1 MYYKRPSFKR
11 GGSTGIAQLT
21 PSRQGYAGGGNI
33 GGGGIGGRNLG
44 TRTGFNIILNEFGL
58 PYEKP
63 PSTYK
68 PNFNLRG
75 GSYVPKSNLP
85 MVIPEKKI
93 PTGGLTRGSR
103 GARLISQ
110 LRGLSVPSLST
121 TGIMATP
128 FVLPAGLAYMN
139 KPETL
144 AEKKVMQEYGPID
157 ETEFMYD
164 KYYADREE
172 ASKVGDKISFSDAL
186 FMDPETGQYPKMF
199 GRTEDRNKQADKSG
213 IGQLTFTKNDDIRQ
227 NYQFNQANEIVER
240 AKEDKTTIE
249 LGGDDSSITLDPLK
263 EIEREKNFLNN
274 LLANK
279 GLERGE
285 AALVAAKAIGTA
297 GSFKDKL
304 DAAVDMALPIV
315 RKRNE
320 QDKAVTLTAYKAF
333 KEKEA
338 TQARAQADA
347 DKPTNELK
355 NINLM
360 AQAIKNQGDKRNLS
374 VIRDELVVEQ
384 SGMNSDIKK
393 LLLDTAPNIFGLV
406 EDIDNQRKLLAI
418 ENSKKKPK
426 EKNIEKIKENI
437 RGKEDSLKMFRSWNK
452 NAFDRLFGTLT
463 KGYFAE
469 GGRVKR
475 QLGSPE
481 TGEQIVKTEDTVVSM
496 PGGSVPEKPVLN
508 LSYDELRNRLPKSIT
523 DDIIQLLA
531 NSEEALQEFAYITS
545 QDDVNSFN
553 VKYGVNLIIP
563 PTTG

>member
-1 MYYKRPSFKR
+1 MYFKRPSFKR

-33 GGGGIGGRNLG
+33 GGGTMMGSNLG
-44 TRTGFNIILNEFGL
+44 TRSGFQTTIPKASAGF
-58 PYEKP
+58 PY
-63 PSTYK
+63 SMGNTTYDFSQNNTTPIK
-68 PNFNLRG
+68 
-75 GSYVPKSNLP
+75 
-85 MVIPEKKI
+85 E
-93 PTGGLTRGSR
+93 TRGIEEILSGSDNRRSQFSETMTVEDLYKKRGEKLKRSADWVEETFGGDNTYIDKNNIKRSR
-103 GARLISQ
+103 Q
-110 LRGLSVPSLST
+110 
-121 TGIMATP
+121 TGEVITD
-128 FVLPAGLAYMN
+128 
-139 KPETL
+139 T
-144 AEKKVMQEYGPID
+144 
-157 ETEFMYD
+157 
-164 KYYADREE
+164 
-172 ASKVGDKISFSDAL
+172 AS
-186 FMDPETGQYPKMF
+186 
-199 GRTEDRNKQADKSG
+199 KSG
-213 IGQLTFTKNDDIRQ
+213 IGQLTFTEADDIRQ

-240 AKEDKTTIE
+240 AKDDKTTIE
-249 LGGDDSSITLDPLK
+249 LGAKDSSITLDPLK

-274 LLANK
+274 LLQNK

-338 TQARAQADA
+338 AQAKAQVDA
-347 DKPTNELK
+347 GKPTNELK

-374 VIRDELVVEQ
+374 VIRDELVVRQ

-393 LLLDTAPNIFGLV
+393 VMLEATPNVINLV
-406 EDIDNQRKLLAI
+406 GDIDKQRKLLAV

-426 EKNIEKIKENI
+426 EKNVETITEKI
-437 RGKEDSLKMFRSWNK
+437 RGYEDELKRLQRLNKDSFDTMFG
-452 NAFDRLFGTLT
+452 DLT

-481 TGEQIVKTEDTVVSM
+481 IGEQIVKTEDTVVSM

>member
-1 MYYKRPSFKR
+1 MYFKRPSFKR

-33 GGGGIGGRNLG
+33 GGGTMMGSNLG
-44 TRTGFNIILNEFGL
+44 TRSGFQTTIPKASAGF
-58 PYEKP
+58 PY
-63 PSTYK
+63 SMGNTTYDFSQNNTTPIK
-68 PNFNLRG
+68 
-75 GSYVPKSNLP
+75 
-85 MVIPEKKI
+85 E
-93 PTGGLTRGSR
+93 TRGIEEILSGSDNRRSQFSETMTVEDLYKKRGEKLKRSADWVEETFGGDNTYIDKNNIKRSR
-103 GARLISQ
+103 Q
-110 LRGLSVPSLST
+110 
-121 TGIMATP
+121 TGEVITD
-128 FVLPAGLAYMN
+128 
-139 KPETL
+139 T
-144 AEKKVMQEYGPID
+144 
-157 ETEFMYD
+157 
-164 KYYADREE
+164 
-172 ASKVGDKISFSDAL
+172 AS
-186 FMDPETGQYPKMF
+186 
-199 GRTEDRNKQADKSG
+199 KSG
-213 IGQLTFTKNDDIRQ
+213 IGQLTFTEADDIRQ

-240 AKEDKTTIE
+240 AKDDKTTIE
-249 LGGDDSSITLDPLK
+249 LGAKDSSITLDPLK

-274 LLANK
+274 LLQNK

-338 TQARAQADA
+338 AQAKAQVDA
-347 DKPTNELK
+347 GKPTNELK

-374 VIRDELVVEQ
+374 VIRDELVVRQ
-384 SGMNSDIKK
+384 SGMDSDIKK
-393 LLLDTAPNIFGLV
+393 IMLDATPNVLTLV
-406 EDIDNQRKLLAI
+406 KDINKQRKLLAI

-437 RGKEDSLKMFRSWNK
+437 TGYEDDLKDLQSIGKDSFDSL
-452 NAFDRLFGTLT
+452 FGDLT

-481 TGEQIVKTEDTVVSM
+481 IGEQIVKTEDTVVSM

>member
-33 GGGGIGGRNLG
+33 GGGTMMGSNLG
-44 TRTGFNIILNEFGL
+44 TRSGFQTTIPKASAGF
-58 PYEKP
+58 PY
-63 PSTYK
+63 SMGNTTYDFSQNNTTPIK
-68 PNFNLRG
+68 
-75 GSYVPKSNLP
+75 
-85 MVIPEKKI
+85 E
-93 PTGGLTRGSR
+93 TRGIEEILSGSDNRRSQFSETMTVEDLYKKR
-103 GARLISQ
+103 G
-110 LRGLSVPSLST
+110 
-121 TGIMATP
+121 
-128 FVLPAGLAYMN
+128 
-139 KPETL
+139 
-144 AEKKVMQEYGPID
+144 EKLKRS
-157 ETEFMYD
+157 
-164 KYYADREE
+164 ADRVEE
-172 ASKVGDKISFSDAL
+172 
-186 FMDPETGQYPKMF
+186 TF
-199 GRTEDRNKQADKSG
+199 GGGNTYIDRNNIKRSRQTGEVITDTASKSG
-213 IGQLTFTKNDDIRQ
+213 IGQLTFTEADDIRQ
-227 NYQFNQANEIVER
+227 NYQFNQADEIVER
-240 AKEDKTTIE
+240 AKDDKTTIE
-249 LGGDDSSITLDPLK
+249 LGAQDNSITLDPLK

-274 LLANK
+274 LLQNK

-315 RKRNE
+315 RQRNE

-338 TQARAQADA
+338 AQAKAQVDA
-347 DKPTNELK
+347 GKPTNELK

-360 AQAIKNQGDKRNLS
+360 AQAIKNQGDERNLS
-374 VIRDELVVEQ
+374 VIRDELVVRQ

-393 LLLDTAPNIFGLV
+393 VMLETTPNVINLV
-406 EDIDNQRKLLAI
+406 GDIDKQRKLLAV

-426 EKNIEKIKENI
+426 EKNVETITEKI
-437 RGKEDSLKMFRSWNK
+437 RGYEDELKRLQRLNKDSFDTMFG
-452 NAFDRLFGTLT
+452 DLT

-481 TGEQIVKTEDTVVSM
+481 IGEQIVKTEDTVVSM

>member
-1 MYYKRPSFKR
+1 MYFKRPSFKR

-33 GGGGIGGRNLG
+33 GGGTMMGSNLG
-44 TRTGFNIILNEFGL
+44 TRSGFMSPSSFPGFDFLEPGVQNEIRSQM
-58 PYEKP
+58 KP
-63 PSTYK
+63 SS
-68 PNFNLRG
+68 G
-75 GSYVPKSNLP
+75 Q
-85 MVIPEKKI
+85 
-93 PTGGLTRGSR
+93 GLTKGSR

-213 IGQLTFTKNDDIRQ
+213 IGQLTFTEADDIRQ
-227 NYQFNQANEIVER
+227 NYQFNQANEIVGR

-263 EIEREKNFLNN
+263 EIEREKNFLNK

-338 TQARAQADA
+338 AQAKAQVDA
-347 DKPTNELK
+347 GKPTNELK

-360 AQAIKNQGDKRNLS
+360 AQAIKNQGDERNLS
-374 VIRDELVVEQ
+374 VIRDELVVRQ

-393 LLLDTAPNIFGLV
+393 VMLEATPNVINLV
-406 EDIDNQRKLLAI
+406 GDIDKQRKLLAV

-426 EKNIEKIKENI
+426 EKNVETITEKI
-437 RGKEDSLKMFRSWNK
+437 RGYEDELKRLQRLNKDSFDTMFG
-452 NAFDRLFGTLT
+452 DLT

-481 TGEQIVKTEDTVVSM
+481 IGEQIVKTEDTVVSM

>member
-33 GGGGIGGRNLG
+33 GGGTMMGSNLG
-44 TRTGFNIILNEFGL
+44 TRSGFQTTIPKASAGF
-58 PYEKP
+58 PY
-63 PSTYK
+63 SMGNTTYDFSQNNTTPIK
-68 PNFNLRG
+68 
-75 GSYVPKSNLP
+75 
-85 MVIPEKKI
+85 E
-93 PTGGLTRGSR
+93 TRGIEEILSGSDNRRSQFSETMTVEDLYKKRGEKLKRSADWVEETFGGDNTYIDKNNIKRSR
-103 GARLISQ
+103 Q
-110 LRGLSVPSLST
+110 
-121 TGIMATP
+121 TGEVITD
-128 FVLPAGLAYMN
+128 
-139 KPETL
+139 T
-144 AEKKVMQEYGPID
+144 
-157 ETEFMYD
+157 
-164 KYYADREE
+164 
-172 ASKVGDKISFSDAL
+172 AS
-186 FMDPETGQYPKMF
+186 
-199 GRTEDRNKQADKSG
+199 KSG
-213 IGQLTFTKNDDIRQ
+213 IGQLTFTEADDIRQ

-240 AKEDKTTIE
+240 AKDDKTTIE
-249 LGGDDSSITLDPLK
+249 LGAKDSSITLDPLK

-274 LLANK
+274 LLQNK

-338 TQARAQADA
+338 AQAKAQVDA
-347 DKPTNELK
+347 GKPTNELK

-374 VIRDELVVEQ
+374 VIRDELVVRQ
-384 SGMNSDIKK
+384 SGMDSDIKK
-393 LLLDTAPNIFGLV
+393 IMLEATPNVINLV
-406 EDIDNQRKLLAI
+406 KDINKQRKLLAI

-437 RGKEDSLKMFRSWNK
+437 TGYEDDLKDLQSIGKDSFDSL
-452 NAFDRLFGTLT
+452 FGDLT

-481 TGEQIVKTEDTVVSM
+481 IGEQIVKTEDTVVSM

>member
-33 GGGGIGGRNLG
+33 GGGTMMGSNLG
-44 TRTGFNIILNEFGL
+44 TRSGFQTTIPKASAGF
-58 PYEKP
+58 PY
-63 PSTYK
+63 SMGNTTYDFSQNNTTPIK
-68 PNFNLRG
+68 
-75 GSYVPKSNLP
+75 
-85 MVIPEKKI
+85 E
-93 PTGGLTRGSR
+93 TRGIEEILSGSDNRRSQFSETMTVEDLYKKR
-103 GARLISQ
+103 G
-110 LRGLSVPSLST
+110 
-121 TGIMATP
+121 
-128 FVLPAGLAYMN
+128 
-139 KPETL
+139 
-144 AEKKVMQEYGPID
+144 EKLKRS
-157 ETEFMYD
+157 
-164 KYYADREE
+164 ADRVEE
-172 ASKVGDKISFSDAL
+172 
-186 FMDPETGQYPKMF
+186 TF
-199 GRTEDRNKQADKSG
+199 GGGNTYIDRNNIKRSRQTGEVITDTASKSG
-213 IGQLTFTKNDDIRQ
+213 IGQLTFTEADDIRQ
-227 NYQFNQANEIVER
+227 NYQFNQADEIVER
-240 AKEDKTTIE
+240 AKDDKTTIE
-249 LGGDDSSITLDPLK
+249 LGAQDNSITLDPLK

-274 LLANK
+274 LLQNK

-315 RKRNE
+315 RQRNE

-338 TQARAQADA
+338 AQAKAQVDA
-347 DKPTNELK
+347 GKPTNELK

-360 AQAIKNQGDKRNLS
+360 AQAIKNQGDERNLS
-374 VIRDELVVEQ
+374 VIRDELVVRQ

-393 LLLDTAPNIFGLV
+393 VMLEATPNVINLV
-406 EDIDNQRKLLAI
+406 GDIDKQRKLLAV

-426 EKNIEKIKENI
+426 EKNVETITEKI
-437 RGKEDSLKMFRSWNK
+437 RGYEDELKRLQRLNKDSFDTMFG
-452 NAFDRLFGTLT
+452 DLT

-481 TGEQIVKTEDTVVSM
+481 IGEQIVKTEDTVVSM

>member
-1 MYYKRPSFKR
+1 MTVEDLYKKR
-11 GGSTGIAQLT
+11 GEKLKRSADRVEETFGGDNTYIDRNNIKR
-21 PSRQGYAGGGNI
+21 SRQ
-33 GGGGIGGRNLG
+33 
-44 TRTGFNIILNEFGL
+44 TGE
-58 PYEKP
+58 
-63 PSTYK
+63 
-68 PNFNLRG
+68 
-75 GSYVPKSNLP
+75 
-85 MVIPEKKI
+85 VI
-93 PTGGLTRGSR
+93 TDT
-103 GARLISQ
+103 
-110 LRGLSVPSLST
+110 
-121 TGIMATP
+121 
-128 FVLPAGLAYMN
+128 
-139 KPETL
+139 
-144 AEKKVMQEYGPID
+144 
-157 ETEFMYD
+157 
-164 KYYADREE
+164 
-172 ASKVGDKISFSDAL
+172 AS
-186 FMDPETGQYPKMF
+186 
-199 GRTEDRNKQADKSG
+199 KSG
-213 IGQLTFTKNDDIRQ
+213 IGQLTFTEADDIRQ
-227 NYQFNQANEIVER
+227 NYQFNQADEIVER
-240 AKEDKTTIE
+240 AKDDKTTIE
-249 LGGDDSSITLDPLK
+249 LGAKDNSITLDPLK

-274 LLANK
+274 LLQNK

-315 RKRNE
+315 RQRNE

-338 TQARAQADA
+338 AQAKAQVDA
-347 DKPTNELK
+347 GKPTNELK

-360 AQAIKNQGDKRNLS
+360 AQAIKNQGDERNLS
-374 VIRDELVVEQ
+374 VIRDELVVRQ

-393 LLLDTAPNIFGLV
+393 VMLEATPNVINLV
-406 EDIDNQRKLLAI
+406 GDIDKQRKLLAV

-426 EKNIEKIKENI
+426 EKNVETITEKI
-437 RGKEDSLKMFRSWNK
+437 RGYEDELKRLQRLNKDSFDTMFG
-452 NAFDRLFGTLT
+452 DLT

-481 TGEQIVKTEDTVVSM
+481 IGEQIVKTEDTVVSM

>member
-33 GGGGIGGRNLG
+33 GGGTMMGSNLG
-44 TRTGFNIILNEFGL
+44 TRSGFQTTIPKASAGF
-58 PYEKP
+58 PY
-63 PSTYK
+63 SMGNTTYDFSQNNTTPIK
-68 PNFNLRG
+68 
-75 GSYVPKSNLP
+75 
-85 MVIPEKKI
+85 E
-93 PTGGLTRGSR
+93 TRGIEEILSGSDNRRSQFSETMTVEDLYKKRGEKLKRSADWVEETFGGDNTYIDKNNIKRSR
-103 GARLISQ
+103 Q
-110 LRGLSVPSLST
+110 
-121 TGIMATP
+121 TGEVITD
-128 FVLPAGLAYMN
+128 
-139 KPETL
+139 T
-144 AEKKVMQEYGPID
+144 
-157 ETEFMYD
+157 
-164 KYYADREE
+164 
-172 ASKVGDKISFSDAL
+172 AS
-186 FMDPETGQYPKMF
+186 
-199 GRTEDRNKQADKSG
+199 KSG
-213 IGQLTFTKNDDIRQ
+213 IGQLTFTEADDIRQ

-240 AKEDKTTIE
+240 AKDDKTTIE
-249 LGGDDSSITLDPLK
+249 LGAKDSSITLDPLK
-263 EIEREKNFLNN
+263 EIEREKKFLNN
-274 LLANK
+274 LLQNK

-338 TQARAQADA
+338 AQAKAQVDA
-347 DKPTNELK
+347 GKPTNELK

-374 VIRDELVVEQ
+374 VIRDELVVRQ

-393 LLLDTAPNIFGLV
+393 VMLEATPNVINLV
-406 EDIDNQRKLLAI
+406 GDIDKQRKLLAV

-426 EKNIEKIKENI
+426 EKNVETITEKI
-437 RGKEDSLKMFRSWNK
+437 RGYEDELKRLQRLNKDSFDTMFG
-452 NAFDRLFGTLT
+452 DLT

-481 TGEQIVKTEDTVVSM
+481 IGEQIVKTEDTVVSM

>member
-426 EKNIEKIKENI
+426 EKNIEKIK
-437 RGKEDSLKMFRSWNK
+437 RKH
-452 NAFDRLFGTLT
+452 
-463 KGYFAE
+463 
-469 GGRVKR
+469 
-475 QLGSPE
+475 
-481 TGEQIVKTEDTVVSM
+481 
-496 PGGSVPEKPVLN
+496 
-508 LSYDELRNRLPKSIT
+508 
-523 DDIIQLLA
+523 
-531 NSEEALQEFAYITS
+531 
-545 QDDVNSFN
+545 
-553 VKYGVNLIIP
+553 
-563 PTTG
+563 

>member
-33 GGGGIGGRNLG
+33 APRVHASMGFPNFGVGQGDNTAYQNYMKNVREDRAAPIRETSGIEEILSGSDNRRSQFSETMTVEDLYKKRGEKLKRSADRVEETFGGGN
-44 TRTGFNIILNEFGL
+44 
-58 PYEKP
+58 
-63 PSTYK
+63 TY
-68 PNFNLRG
+68 
-75 GSYVPKSNLP
+75 
-85 MVIPEKKI
+85 I
-93 PTGGLTRGSR
+93 
-103 GARLISQ
+103 
-110 LRGLSVPSLST
+110 
-121 TGIMATP
+121 
-128 FVLPAGLAYMN
+128 
-139 KPETL
+139 
-144 AEKKVMQEYGPID
+144 
-157 ETEFMYD
+157 
-164 KYYADREE
+164 
-172 ASKVGDKISFSDAL
+172 
-186 FMDPETGQYPKMF
+186 
-199 GRTEDRNKQADKSG
+199 DRNNIKRSRQTGEVITDTASKSG
-213 IGQLTFTKNDDIRQ
+213 IGQLTFTEADDIRQ
-227 NYQFNQANEIVER
+227 NYQFNQADEIVER
-240 AKEDKTTIE
+240 AKDDKTTIE
-249 LGGDDSSITLDPLK
+249 LGAQDNSITLDPLK

-274 LLANK
+274 LLQNK

-338 TQARAQADA
+338 AQAKAQADA
-347 DKPTNELK
+347 GEPTRELK

-360 AQAIKNQGDKRNLS
+360 AQAIKNQGDKRDLS
-374 VIRDELVVEQ
+374 VIRDELVVSQ
-384 SGMNSDIKK
+384 SGMNSDVKE
-393 LLLDTAPNIFGLV
+393 LLYKSTGNVIEAV
-406 EDIDNQRKLLAI
+406 EDIDKQRKLLAV
-418 ENSKKKPK
+418 ENAKKKPN
-426 EKNIEKIKENI
+426 EKNIETITEKIRKYEADLKRI
-437 RGKEDSLKMFRSWNK
+437 QLLGKDS
-452 NAFDRLFGTLT
+452 FDKIFGDLT
-463 KGYFAE
+463 EGYFAE

-481 TGEQIVKTEDTVVSM
+481 TGEQIVETEDTVVSM

>member
-33 GGGGIGGRNLG
+33 GGGTMMGSNLG
-44 TRTGFNIILNEFGL
+44 TRSGFQTTIPKASAGF
-58 PYEKP
+58 PY
-63 PSTYK
+63 SMGNTTYDFSQNNTTPIK
-68 PNFNLRG
+68 
-75 GSYVPKSNLP
+75 
-85 MVIPEKKI
+85 E
-93 PTGGLTRGSR
+93 TRGIEEILSGSDNRRSQFSETMTVEDLYKKRGEKLKRSADWVEETFGGDNTYIDKNNIKRSR
-103 GARLISQ
+103 Q
-110 LRGLSVPSLST
+110 
-121 TGIMATP
+121 TGEVITD
-128 FVLPAGLAYMN
+128 
-139 KPETL
+139 T
-144 AEKKVMQEYGPID
+144 
-157 ETEFMYD
+157 
-164 KYYADREE
+164 
-172 ASKVGDKISFSDAL
+172 AS
-186 FMDPETGQYPKMF
+186 
-199 GRTEDRNKQADKSG
+199 KSG
-213 IGQLTFTKNDDIRQ
+213 IGQLTFTEADDIRQ

-240 AKEDKTTIE
+240 AKDDKTTIE
-249 LGGDDSSITLDPLK
+249 LGAKDSSITLDPLK

-274 LLANK
+274 LLQNK

-338 TQARAQADA
+338 AQAKAQVDA
-347 DKPTNELK
+347 GKPTNELK

-360 AQAIKNQGDKRNLS
+360 AQAIKNQGDERNLS
-374 VIRDELVVEQ
+374 VIRDELVVRQ

-393 LLLDTAPNIFGLV
+393 VMLEATPNVINLV
-406 EDIDNQRKLLAI
+406 GDIDKQRKLLAV

-426 EKNIEKIKENI
+426 EKNVETITEKI
-437 RGKEDSLKMFRSWNK
+437 RGYEDELKRLQRLNKDSFDTMFG
-452 NAFDRLFGTLT
+452 DLT

-481 TGEQIVKTEDTVVSM
+481 IGEQIVKTEDTVVSM

>member
-1 MYYKRPSFKR
+1 MYFKRPSFKR

-33 GGGGIGGRNLG
+33 GGGTMMGSNLG
-44 TRTGFNIILNEFGL
+44 TRSGFQTTIPKASAGF
-58 PYEKP
+58 PY
-63 PSTYK
+63 SMGNTTYDFSQNNTTPIK
-68 PNFNLRG
+68 
-75 GSYVPKSNLP
+75 
-85 MVIPEKKI
+85 E
-93 PTGGLTRGSR
+93 TRGIEEILSGSDNRRSQFSETMTVEDLYKKRGEKLKRSADWVEETFGGDNTYIDKNNIKRSR
-103 GARLISQ
+103 Q
-110 LRGLSVPSLST
+110 
-121 TGIMATP
+121 TGEVITD
-128 FVLPAGLAYMN
+128 
-139 KPETL
+139 T
-144 AEKKVMQEYGPID
+144 
-157 ETEFMYD
+157 
-164 KYYADREE
+164 
-172 ASKVGDKISFSDAL
+172 AS
-186 FMDPETGQYPKMF
+186 
-199 GRTEDRNKQADKSG
+199 KSG
-213 IGQLTFTKNDDIRQ
+213 IGQLTFTEADDIRQ

-240 AKEDKTTIE
+240 AKDDKTTIE

-274 LLANK
+274 LLQNK

-338 TQARAQADA
+338 AQAKAQVDA
-347 DKPTNELK
+347 GKPTNELK

-374 VIRDELVVEQ
+374 VIRDELVVRQ

-393 LLLDTAPNIFGLV
+393 VMLEATPNVINLV
-406 EDIDNQRKLLAI
+406 GDIDKQRKLLAV

-426 EKNIEKIKENI
+426 EKNVETITEKI
-437 RGKEDSLKMFRSWNK
+437 RGYEDELKRLQRLNK
-452 NAFDRLFGTLT
+452 DSFDATFGDLT

-481 TGEQIVKTEDTVVSM
+481 IGEQIVKTEDTVVSM

>member
-1 MYYKRPSFKR
+1 MYFKRPSFKR

-33 GGGGIGGRNLG
+33 GGGTMMGSNLG
-44 TRTGFNIILNEFGL
+44 TRSGFQTTIPKASAGF
-58 PYEKP
+58 PY
-63 PSTYK
+63 SMGNTTYDFSQNNTTPIK
-68 PNFNLRG
+68 
-75 GSYVPKSNLP
+75 
-85 MVIPEKKI
+85 E
-93 PTGGLTRGSR
+93 TRGIEEILSGSDNRRSQFSETMTVEDLYKKRGEKLKRSADWVEETFGGDNTYIDKNNIKRSR
-103 GARLISQ
+103 Q
-110 LRGLSVPSLST
+110 
-121 TGIMATP
+121 TGEVITD
-128 FVLPAGLAYMN
+128 
-139 KPETL
+139 T
-144 AEKKVMQEYGPID
+144 
-157 ETEFMYD
+157 
-164 KYYADREE
+164 
-172 ASKVGDKISFSDAL
+172 AS
-186 FMDPETGQYPKMF
+186 
-199 GRTEDRNKQADKSG
+199 KSG
-213 IGQLTFTKNDDIRQ
+213 IGQLTFTEADDIRQ

-240 AKEDKTTIE
+240 AKDDKTTIE
-249 LGGDDSSITLDPLK
+249 LGAKDSSITLDPLK

-274 LLANK
+274 LLQNK

-338 TQARAQADA
+338 AQAKAQVDA
-347 DKPTNELK
+347 GKPTNELK

-374 VIRDELVVEQ
+374 VIRDELVVRQ
-384 SGMNSDIKK
+384 SGMDSDIKK
-393 LLLDTAPNIFGLV
+393 IMLEATPNVINLV
-406 EDIDNQRKLLAI
+406 KDINKQRKLLAI

-437 RGKEDSLKMFRSWNK
+437 RGYEDDLKDLQSIGKDSFDSL
-452 NAFDRLFGTLT
+452 FGDLT

-481 TGEQIVKTEDTVVSM
+481 IGEQIVKTEDTVVSM

>member
-1 MYYKRPSFKR
+1 MGNTTYDFSQNNTTPIKETRGIEEILSGSDNRRSQFSETMTVEDLYKKR
-11 GGSTGIAQLT
+11 GEKLKRSADRVEETFGGDNTYIDRNNIKR
-21 PSRQGYAGGGNI
+21 SRQ
-33 GGGGIGGRNLG
+33 
-44 TRTGFNIILNEFGL
+44 TGE
-58 PYEKP
+58 
-63 PSTYK
+63 
-68 PNFNLRG
+68 
-75 GSYVPKSNLP
+75 
-85 MVIPEKKI
+85 VI
-93 PTGGLTRGSR
+93 TDT
-103 GARLISQ
+103 
-110 LRGLSVPSLST
+110 
-121 TGIMATP
+121 
-128 FVLPAGLAYMN
+128 
-139 KPETL
+139 
-144 AEKKVMQEYGPID
+144 
-157 ETEFMYD
+157 
-164 KYYADREE
+164 
-172 ASKVGDKISFSDAL
+172 AS
-186 FMDPETGQYPKMF
+186 
-199 GRTEDRNKQADKSG
+199 KSG
-213 IGQLTFTKNDDIRQ
+213 IGQLTFTEADDIRQ
-227 NYQFNQANEIVER
+227 NYQFNQADEIVER
-240 AKEDKTTIE
+240 AKDDKTTME
-249 LGGDDSSITLDPLK
+249 LGAQDNSITLDPLK

-274 LLANK
+274 LLQNK

-315 RKRNE
+315 RQRNE

-333 KEKEA
+333 KEKETA
-338 TQARAQADA
+338 QAKAQADA
-347 DKPTNELK
+347 GKPTNELK

-360 AQAIKNQGDKRNLS
+360 AQAIKNQGDERNLS
-374 VIRDELVVEQ
+374 VIRDELVVRQ

-393 LLLDTAPNIFGLV
+393 LMLETTPNVINLV
-406 EDIDNQRKLLAI
+406 GDIDKQRKLLAV

-426 EKNIEKIKENI
+426 EKNVETITEKI
-437 RGKEDSLKMFRSWNK
+437 RGYEDELKRLQRLNKDSFDTMFG
-452 NAFDRLFGTLT
+452 DLT

-481 TGEQIVKTEDTVVSM
+481 IGEQIVKTEDTVVSM

>member
-1 MYYKRPSFKR
+1 MYFKRPSFKR

-33 GGGGIGGRNLG
+33 GGGTMMGSNLG
-44 TRTGFNIILNEFGL
+44 TRSGFQTTIPKASAGF
-58 PYEKP
+58 PY
-63 PSTYK
+63 SMGNTTYDFSQNNTTPIK
-68 PNFNLRG
+68 
-75 GSYVPKSNLP
+75 
-85 MVIPEKKI
+85 E
-93 PTGGLTRGSR
+93 TRGIEEILSGSDNRRSQFSETMTVEDLYKKRGEKLKRSADWVEETFGGDNTYIDKNNIKRSR
-103 GARLISQ
+103 Q
-110 LRGLSVPSLST
+110 
-121 TGIMATP
+121 TGEVITD
-128 FVLPAGLAYMN
+128 
-139 KPETL
+139 T
-144 AEKKVMQEYGPID
+144 
-157 ETEFMYD
+157 
-164 KYYADREE
+164 
-172 ASKVGDKISFSDAL
+172 AS
-186 FMDPETGQYPKMF
+186 
-199 GRTEDRNKQADKSG
+199 KSG
-213 IGQLTFTKNDDIRQ
+213 IGQLTFTEADDIRQ

-240 AKEDKTTIE
+240 AKDDKTTIE
-249 LGGDDSSITLDPLK
+249 LGAKDSSITLDPLK

-274 LLANK
+274 LLQNK

-338 TQARAQADA
+338 TQAKAQVDA
-347 DKPTNELK
+347 GKPTNELK

-360 AQAIKNQGDKRNLS
+360 AQAIKNQGDERNLS
-374 VIRDELVVEQ
+374 VIRDELVVRQ

-393 LLLDTAPNIFGLV
+393 VMLEATPNVINLV
-406 EDIDNQRKLLAI
+406 GDIDKQRKLLAV
-418 ENSKKKPK
+418 ENAKKKPK
-426 EKNIEKIKENI
+426 EKNIEKITEKI
-437 RGKEDSLKMFRSWNK
+437 RGFEDDLKRLQRLNKDSFDTMFG
-452 NAFDRLFGTLT
+452 DLT

-481 TGEQIVKTEDTVVSM
+481 IGEQIVKTEDTVVSM

>member
-33 GGGGIGGRNLG
+33 GGGTMMGSNLG
-44 TRTGFNIILNEFGL
+44 TRSGFQTTIPKASAGF
-58 PYEKP
+58 PY
-63 PSTYK
+63 SMGNTTYDFSQNNTTPIK
-68 PNFNLRG
+68 
-75 GSYVPKSNLP
+75 
-85 MVIPEKKI
+85 E
-93 PTGGLTRGSR
+93 TRGIEEILSGSDNRRSQFSETMTVEDLYKKRGEKLKRSADWVEETFGGDNTYIDKNNIKRSR
-103 GARLISQ
+103 Q
-110 LRGLSVPSLST
+110 
-121 TGIMATP
+121 TGEVITD
-128 FVLPAGLAYMN
+128 
-139 KPETL
+139 T
-144 AEKKVMQEYGPID
+144 
-157 ETEFMYD
+157 
-164 KYYADREE
+164 
-172 ASKVGDKISFSDAL
+172 AS
-186 FMDPETGQYPKMF
+186 
-199 GRTEDRNKQADKSG
+199 KSG
-213 IGQLTFTKNDDIRQ
+213 IGQLTFTEADDIRQ

-240 AKEDKTTIE
+240 AKDDKTTIE
-249 LGGDDSSITLDPLK
+249 LGAKDSSITLDPLK

-274 LLANK
+274 LLQNK

-338 TQARAQADA
+338 AQAKAQVDA
-347 DKPTNELK
+347 GKPTNELK

-360 AQAIKNQGDKRNLS
+360 AQAIKNQGDERNLS
-374 VIRDELVVEQ
+374 VIRDELVVRQ

-393 LLLDTAPNIFGLV
+393 VMLEATPNVINLV
-406 EDIDNQRKLLAI
+406 GDIDKQRKLLAV

-426 EKNIEKIKENI
+426 EKNVETITEKI
-437 RGKEDSLKMFRSWNK
+437 RGYEDELKRLQRLNKDSFDTMFGN
-452 NAFDRLFGTLT
+452 LT

-481 TGEQIVKTEDTVVSM
+481 IGEQIVKTEDTVVSM

>member
-1 MYYKRPSFKR
+1 MYFKRPSFKR

-33 GGGGIGGRNLG
+33 GGGTMMGSNLG
-44 TRTGFNIILNEFGL
+44 TRSGFQTTIPKASAGF
-58 PYEKP
+58 PY
-63 PSTYK
+63 SMGNTTYDFSQNNTTPIK
-68 PNFNLRG
+68 
-75 GSYVPKSNLP
+75 
-85 MVIPEKKI
+85 E
-93 PTGGLTRGSR
+93 TRGIEEILSGSDNRRSQFSETMTVEDLYKKRGEKLKRSADWVEETFGGDNTYIDKNNIKRSR
-103 GARLISQ
+103 Q
-110 LRGLSVPSLST
+110 
-121 TGIMATP
+121 TGEVITD
-128 FVLPAGLAYMN
+128 
-139 KPETL
+139 T
-144 AEKKVMQEYGPID
+144 
-157 ETEFMYD
+157 
-164 KYYADREE
+164 
-172 ASKVGDKISFSDAL
+172 AS
-186 FMDPETGQYPKMF
+186 
-199 GRTEDRNKQADKSG
+199 KSG
-213 IGQLTFTKNDDIRQ
+213 IGQLTFTEADDIRQ

-240 AKEDKTTIE
+240 AKDDKTTIE
-249 LGGDDSSITLDPLK
+249 LGAKDSSITLDPLK
-263 EIEREKNFLNN
+263 EIEREKNFLNK

-338 TQARAQADA
+338 AQAKAQVDA
-347 DKPTNELK
+347 GKPTNELK

-374 VIRDELVVEQ
+374 VIRDELVVRQ

-393 LLLDTAPNIFGLV
+393 VMLEATPNVINLV
-406 EDIDNQRKLLAI
+406 GDIDKQRKLLAV

-426 EKNIEKIKENI
+426 EKNVETITEKI
-437 RGKEDSLKMFRSWNK
+437 RGYEDELKRLQRLNKDSFDTMFG
-452 NAFDRLFGTLT
+452 DLT

-481 TGEQIVKTEDTVVSM
+481 IGEQIVKTEDTVVSM

>member
-1 MYYKRPSFKR
+1 MYFKRPSFKR

-33 GGGGIGGRNLG
+33 GGGTMMGSNLG
-44 TRTGFNIILNEFGL
+44 TRSGFQTTIPKASAGF
-58 PYEKP
+58 PY
-63 PSTYK
+63 SMGNTTYDFSQNNTTPIK
-68 PNFNLRG
+68 
-75 GSYVPKSNLP
+75 
-85 MVIPEKKI
+85 E
-93 PTGGLTRGSR
+93 TRGIEEILSGSDNRRSQFSETMTVEDLYKKRGEKLKRSADWVEETFGGDNTYIDKNNIKRSR
-103 GARLISQ
+103 Q
-110 LRGLSVPSLST
+110 
-121 TGIMATP
+121 TGEVITD
-128 FVLPAGLAYMN
+128 
-139 KPETL
+139 T
-144 AEKKVMQEYGPID
+144 
-157 ETEFMYD
+157 
-164 KYYADREE
+164 
-172 ASKVGDKISFSDAL
+172 AS
-186 FMDPETGQYPKMF
+186 
-199 GRTEDRNKQADKSG
+199 KSG
-213 IGQLTFTKNDDIRQ
+213 IGQLTFTEADDIRQ

-240 AKEDKTTIE
+240 AKDDKTTIE
-249 LGGDDSSITLDPLK
+249 LGAKDSSITLDPLK

-274 LLANK
+274 LLQNK

-338 TQARAQADA
+338 AQAKAQVDA
-347 DKPTNELK
+347 GKPTNELK

-360 AQAIKNQGDKRNLS
+360 AQAIKNQGDERNLS
-374 VIRDELVVEQ
+374 VIRDELVVRQ

-393 LLLDTAPNIFGLV
+393 VMLEATPNVINLV
-406 EDIDNQRKLLAI
+406 GDIDKQRKLLAV
-418 ENSKKKPK
+418 ENAKKKPK
-426 EKNIEKIKENI
+426 EKNIEKITEKI
-437 RGKEDSLKMFRSWNK
+437 RGFEDDLKRLQRLNKDSFDTMFG
-452 NAFDRLFGTLT
+452 DLT

-481 TGEQIVKTEDTVVSM
+481 IGEQIVKTEDTVVSM

>member
-1 MYYKRPSFKR
+1 MYFKRPSFKR

-33 GGGGIGGRNLG
+33 APRVHANM
-44 TRTGFNIILNEFGL
+44 GF
-58 PYEKP
+58 
-63 PSTYK
+63 
-68 PNFNLRG
+68 PNFGVGQGDNTAYQKYLETMRANKASEQPIRETSG
-75 GSYVPKSNLP
+75 IEEILSGSDNRRSQFSETMTVEDLYKKKG
-85 MVIPEKKI
+85 EKLK
-93 PTGGLTRGSR
+93 RS
-103 GARLISQ
+103 
-110 LRGLSVPSLST
+110 
-121 TGIMATP
+121 
-128 FVLPAGLAYMN
+128 
-139 KPETL
+139 
-144 AEKKVMQEYGPID
+144 
-157 ETEFMYD
+157 
-164 KYYADREE
+164 ADRFGSVDNTYIDKNNIKRSRQTGEVITDT
-172 ASKVGDKISFSDAL
+172 AS
-186 FMDPETGQYPKMF
+186 
-199 GRTEDRNKQADKSG
+199 KSG
-213 IGQLTFTKNDDIRQ
+213 IGQLTFTEADDIRQ

-240 AKEDKTTIE
+240 AKDDKTTIE
-249 LGGDDSSITLDPLK
+249 LGAKDSSITLDPLK

-274 LLANK
+274 LLQNK

-338 TQARAQADA
+338 AQAKAQVDA
-347 DKPTNELK
+347 GKPTNELK

-374 VIRDELVVEQ
+374 VIRDELVVRQ
-384 SGMNSDIKK
+384 SGMDSDIKK
-393 LLLDTAPNIFGLV
+393 IMLDATPNVLTLV
-406 EDIDNQRKLLAI
+406 KDINKQRKLLAI

-437 RGKEDSLKMFRSWNK
+437 TGYEDDLKDLQSIGKDSFDSL
-452 NAFDRLFGTLT
+452 FGDLT

-481 TGEQIVKTEDTVVSM
+481 IGEQIVKTEDTVVSM

>member
-1 MYYKRPSFKR
+1 MYFKRPSFKR

-33 GGGGIGGRNLG
+33 GGGTMMGSNLG
-44 TRTGFNIILNEFGL
+44 TRSGFQTTIPKASAGF
-58 PYEKP
+58 PY
-63 PSTYK
+63 SMGNTTYDFSQNNTTPIK
-68 PNFNLRG
+68 
-75 GSYVPKSNLP
+75 
-85 MVIPEKKI
+85 E
-93 PTGGLTRGSR
+93 TRGIEEILSGSDNRRSQFSETMTVEDLYKKRGEKLKRSADWVEETFGGDNTYIDKNNIKRSR
-103 GARLISQ
+103 Q
-110 LRGLSVPSLST
+110 
-121 TGIMATP
+121 TGEVITD
-128 FVLPAGLAYMN
+128 
-139 KPETL
+139 T
-144 AEKKVMQEYGPID
+144 
-157 ETEFMYD
+157 
-164 KYYADREE
+164 
-172 ASKVGDKISFSDAL
+172 AS
-186 FMDPETGQYPKMF
+186 
-199 GRTEDRNKQADKSG
+199 KSG
-213 IGQLTFTKNDDIRQ
+213 IGQLTFTEADDIRQ

-240 AKEDKTTIE
+240 AKDDKTTIE
-249 LGGDDSSITLDPLK
+249 LGAKDSSITLDPLK

-274 LLANK
+274 LLQNK

-338 TQARAQADA
+338 AQAKAQVDA
-347 DKPTNELK
+347 GKPTNELK

-360 AQAIKNQGDKRNLS
+360 AQAIKNQGDERNLS
-374 VIRDELVVEQ
+374 VIRDELVVRQ

-393 LLLDTAPNIFGLV
+393 VMLEATPNVINLV
-406 EDIDNQRKLLAI
+406 GDIDKQRKLLAV

-426 EKNIEKIKENI
+426 EKNVETITEKI
-437 RGKEDSLKMFRSWNK
+437 RGYEDELKRLQRLNKDSFDTMFG
-452 NAFDRLFGTLT
+452 DLT

-481 TGEQIVKTEDTVVSM
+481 IGEQIVKTEDTVVSM

>member
-33 GGGGIGGRNLG
+33 APRVHASMGFPNFGVGQGDNTAYQNYMKNVREDRAAPIRETSGIEEILSGSDNRRSQFSETMTVEDLYKKRGEKLKRSADRVEETFGGGN
-44 TRTGFNIILNEFGL
+44 
-58 PYEKP
+58 
-63 PSTYK
+63 TY
-68 PNFNLRG
+68 
-75 GSYVPKSNLP
+75 
-85 MVIPEKKI
+85 I
-93 PTGGLTRGSR
+93 
-103 GARLISQ
+103 
-110 LRGLSVPSLST
+110 
-121 TGIMATP
+121 
-128 FVLPAGLAYMN
+128 
-139 KPETL
+139 
-144 AEKKVMQEYGPID
+144 
-157 ETEFMYD
+157 
-164 KYYADREE
+164 
-172 ASKVGDKISFSDAL
+172 
-186 FMDPETGQYPKMF
+186 
-199 GRTEDRNKQADKSG
+199 DRNNIKRSRQTGEVITDTASKSG
-213 IGQLTFTKNDDIRQ
+213 IGQLTFTEADDIRQ
-227 NYQFNQANEIVER
+227 NYQFNQADEIVER
-240 AKEDKTTIE
+240 AKDDKTTIE
-249 LGGDDSSITLDPLK
+249 LGAQDNSITLDPLK

-274 LLANK
+274 LLQNK

-315 RKRNE
+315 RQRNE

-338 TQARAQADA
+338 AQAKAQVDA
-347 DKPTNELK
+347 GKPTNELK

-360 AQAIKNQGDKRNLS
+360 AQAIKNQGDERNLS
-374 VIRDELVVEQ
+374 VIRDELVVRQ

-393 LLLDTAPNIFGLV
+393 LMLETTPNVINLV
-406 EDIDNQRKLLAI
+406 GDIDKQRKLLAV

-426 EKNIEKIKENI
+426 EKNVETITEKI
-437 RGKEDSLKMFRSWNK
+437 RGYEDELKRLQRLNKDSFDTMFG
-452 NAFDRLFGTLT
+452 DLT

-481 TGEQIVKTEDTVVSM
+481 IGEQIVKTEDTVVSM